1 MDAKITHKLW
11 LLSVCPSSLPPSLPP
26 YLSSTLPFLAPIF
39 FFFLREVRVT
49 SPACLWRR
57 NCVCTAT
64 IEGRAK
70 QWAVLAALLC
80 YSDLSSHL
88 FLGFFG
94 SSSSW
99 VSDSVALHSSS
110 YTCCSSRDTLKA
122 HLDVFYCPHHFTTAS
137 RSFHCTSSV
146 IHLVVRYNIC
156 VWYTISLSVALLLF
170 SLWEHHYH
178 VKYIFILLG
187 HKWMY

>member
-11 LLSVCPSSLPPSLPP
+11 LLSVRPSSLPPFNPSFPC
-26 YLSSTLPFLAPIF
+26 SHFFFLF
-39 FFFLREVRVT
+39 FFFNARLEWRPQSASEGVIVFVQQPLREGLN
-49 SPACLWRR
+49 SEQFL
-57 NCVCTAT
+57 
-64 IEGRAK
+64 
-70 QWAVLAALLC
+70 LLC
-80 YSDLSSHL
+80 FVIQTPVATF

-99 VSDSVALHSSS
+99 VSNSVALHSSS
-110 YTCCSSRDTLKA
+110 YTCCSSRDTLEA

-137 RSFHCTSSV
+137 CSFHCTSSV
-146 IHLVVRYNIC
+146 IQLVVRSSVC
-156 VWYTISLSVALLLF
+156 VWYTISLSLALLLF

-178 VKYIFILLG
+178 VKYIFILLW